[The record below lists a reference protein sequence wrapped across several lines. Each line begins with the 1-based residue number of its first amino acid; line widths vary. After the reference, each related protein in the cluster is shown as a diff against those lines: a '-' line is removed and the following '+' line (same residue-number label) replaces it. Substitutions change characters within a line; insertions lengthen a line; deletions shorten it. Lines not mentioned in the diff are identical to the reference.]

1 MVIYTFLLP
10 PNEAR
15 ISRFLFYLH
24 FAVCRICDR
33 ITSSGLLPDGMEER
47 AQKKKKR
54 YCVITVSIIVFNN
67 KFHLNREIHSAGRPE
82 LNVIYRF
89 FFRFVLTCRV
99 SFPPNHRAEGRHC
112 LDRRKNE
119 IINLLKSHF
128 QLVFFF
134 SPCEP
139 SINARAMVN
148 VISFMLENEQ

>member
-10 PNEAR
+10 QMKLVFHDSFFIY
-15 ISRFLFYLH
+15 ISPFVEFVIELLH
-24 FAVCRICDR
+24 L
-33 ITSSGLLPDGMEER
+33 GLLPSVWRR
-47 AQKKKKR
+47 AQIKKKR

-89 FFRFVLTCRV
+89 FFGSFLLAV

-128 QLVFFF
+128 QLVFF

-148 VISFMLENEQ
+148 VISFMLKNEQ

>member
-10 PNEAR
+10 QMKLVFHDSFFIY
-15 ISRFLFYLH
+15 ISPFVEFVIELLH
-24 FAVCRICDR
+24 L
-33 ITSSGLLPDGMEER
+33 GLLPSVWRR
-47 AQKKKKR
+47 AQIKKKR

-89 FFRFVLTCRV
+89 FFRFVLTCRFI
-99 SFPPNHRAEGRHC
+99 STESSR
-112 LDRRKNE
+112 RRKALSRSTEEWNH
-119 IINLLKSHF
+119 KFVKVAFSAR
-128 QLVFFF
+128 FF